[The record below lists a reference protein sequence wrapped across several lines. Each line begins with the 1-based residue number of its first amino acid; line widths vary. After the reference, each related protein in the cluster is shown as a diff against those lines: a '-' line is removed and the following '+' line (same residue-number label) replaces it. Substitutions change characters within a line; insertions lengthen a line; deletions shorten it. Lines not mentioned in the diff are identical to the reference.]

1 MPVAAVESSFQTVDR
16 CSIAYTLHEADLL
29 HEASPRRAADGP
41 NRIVLIHSLAL
52 DRSIWD
58 GVAEKLADRA
68 SVLAYD
74 ARGHGRSSRVP
85 GPFSMEQ
92 FAQDLAQLMDHV
104 GWPSALVAGCSMGGG
119 VAQAF
124 GGLYPE
130 RTAGLGLIDTTAWYG
145 AEAHVQWRQRAE
157 MAKAKGL
164 DSMLSFQTARWF
176 GDRFRME
183 HADLVDAAA
192 RVFLANDPDCYAA
205 TCGML
210 GDADLRPYLRAFRMP
225 VAVVV
230 GEEDYATPIAAAREL
245 HEAIS
250 GSTLTILKGR
260 HLTPIECP
268 DQIAGILGTLIERA
282 SNQSNKEIS

>member
-1 MPVAAVESSFQTVDR
+1 
-16 CSIAYTLHEADLL
+16 
-29 HEASPRRAADGP
+29 
-41 NRIVLIHSLAL
+41 
-52 DRSIWD
+52 
-58 GVAEKLADRA
+58 
-68 SVLAYD
+68 VLAYD
-74 ARGHGRSSRVP
+74 TRGHGRSSRVP

-104 GWPSALVAGCSMGGG
+104 GWPSALIAGCSMGGG

-130 RTAGLGLIDTTAWYG
+130 RTAALGLIDTTAWYG
-145 AEAHVQWRQRAE
+145 AEAPEQWRQRAAT
-157 MAKAKGL
+157 AKAKGL
-164 DSMLSFQTARWF
+164 DSMLNFQTARWF
-176 GDRFRME
+176 GDGFRLE
-183 HADLVDAAA
+183 HPDLVDSAA

-205 TCGML
+205 TCEML

-225 VAVVV
+225 VTVVV
-230 GEEDYATPIAAAREL
+230 GDEDYATPIAAAREL

-268 DQIAGILGTLIERA
+268 DQIAGILGML
-282 SNQSNKEIS
+282 NKEIS

>member
-1 MPVAAVESSFQTVDR
+1 MPVTAVQSSFQTADE
-16 CSIAYTLHEADLL
+16 CSIAYTLHK
-29 HEASPRRAADGP
+29 ADGS

-58 GVAEKLADRA
+58 GVAEKLAERA

-74 ARGHGRSSRVP
+74 TRGHGRSSRVP

-104 GWPSALVAGCSMGGG
+104 GWPSAIVAGCSMGGG

-145 AEAHVQWRQRAE
+145 AEAPAQWRQRAAT
-157 MAKAKGL
+157 AKAKGL
-164 DSMLSFQTARWF
+164 DSMLNFQTARWF
-176 GDRFRME
+176 GDRFRLE
-183 HADLVDAAA
+183 HADLVDSAA
-192 RVFLANDPDCYAA
+192 RVFLTNDPDCYAA
-205 TCGML
+205 TCEML

-245 HEAIS
+245 HEAIR

-268 DQIAGILGTLIERA
+268 DQIADIILGMLIERA